1 MLKFNTINIFVLF
14 LVVLFQ
20 LISVSIWFYVCL
32 FFLWLLITGIGSL
45 HIRWNYHLNS
55 LNSNYSV
62 TKNEIAITF
71 DDGPHPEFTPKVLGL
86 LKANNVKGTFF
97 CIGKHIELH
106 PELFKRIIS
115 EGHTVGNHTF
125 NHENNFGFIKTKE
138 VVKELETTNA
148 IINKIAGLKVKLFR
162 PPFGVTN
169 PRIKRAV
176 KIVDLQSIGWSV
188 RSLDTTSRS
197 KNAIIKS
204 IENSIEKGDVILLHD
219 TSEKS
224 VEILE
229 QLLLFLKQNKLES
242 VTIDSLFNIKAYA

>member
-14 LVVLFQ
+14 LVVVFQ
-20 LISVSIWFYVCL
+20 LVSVSIWFYVCL

-55 LNSNYSV
+55 LNSNYNV
-62 TKNEIAITF
+62 TQNEIAITF
-71 DDGPHPEFTPKVLGL
+71 DDGPHPEFTPKVLDL
-86 LKANNVKGTFF
+86 LKENNVKGTFF
-97 CIGKHIELH
+97 CIGKHIESH

-125 NHENNFGFIKTKE
+125 NHENNFGFIKTKH
-138 VVKELETTNA
+138 VITELEATNE
-148 IINKIAGLKVKLFR
+148 IIKKVSGLKINLFR

-169 PRIKRAV
+169 PRIKRG
-176 KIVDLQSIGWSV
+176 INTIGLQSIGWSI
-188 RSLDTTSRS
+188 RSFDTTSKS
-197 KNAIIKS
+197 KNTIVKSVEKNIK
-204 IENSIEKGDVILLHD
+204 KGDVILLHD

-229 QLLLFLKQNKLES
+229 QLLLFLKQNKFES
-242 VTIDSLFNIKAYA
+242 VTIDSLLNIKAYA

>member
-1 MLKFNTINIFVLF
+1 MLKFNTINIFVLI
-14 LVVLFQ
+14 LAIVFQ
-20 LISVSIWFYVCL
+20 LVSVSIWFYICL
-32 FFLWLLITGIGSL
+32 VLFWILITAIGSL

-62 TKNEIAITF
+62 TQNEIAITF
-71 DDGPHPEFTPKVLGL
+71 DDGPHPEFTPKVLDL
-86 LKANNVKGTFF
+86 LKENNVKGTFF
-97 CIGKHIELH
+97 CIGKHIESY

-125 NHENNFGFIKTKE
+125 NHENNFGFIKTKD
-138 VVKELETTNA
+138 VIIELESTNE
-148 IINKIAGLKVKLFR
+148 IIEKISGLKVNLFR

-169 PRIKRAV
+169 PRIKRGV
-176 KIVDLQSIGWSV
+176 NTIGLQSIGWSI
-188 RSLDTTSRS
+188 RSFDTTSRH
-197 KNAIIKS
+197 KNTILASVEK
-204 IENSIEKGDVILLHD
+204 NLKKGDVILLHD

-224 VEILE
+224 IEILE

>member
-1 MLKFNTINIFVLF
+1 
-14 LVVLFQ
+14 
-20 LISVSIWFYVCL
+20 
-32 FFLWLLITGIGSL
+32 LITGIGSL

-106 PELFKRIIS
+106 PELFKRIIT
-115 EGHTVGNHTF
+115 EGHTIGNHSF
-125 NHENNFGFIKTKE
+125 NHENDFGFIKTKE
-138 VVKELETTNA
+138 VVSELETTNEV
-148 IINKIAGLKVKLFR
+148 IEKVSGLKVKLFR

-169 PRIKRAV
+169 PRINRGVKAV
-176 KIVDLQSIGWSV
+176 GLQSIGWSI
-188 RSLDTTSRS
+188 RSFDTTSKS
-197 KNAIIKS
+197 KNTIVKS
-204 IENSIEKGDVILLHD
+204 IEKKLKKGDVVLLHD
-219 TSEKS
+219 TSAKS